1 MPPPPPG
8 GAPGSPPDLPPGI
21 YGELRNP
28 QGKVVH
34 KTRTFGQPKPELPA
48 KIPVSSSPGSP
59 AVFTVPG
66 TGPSDFRA
74 AAYSPGPGAGTVVAA
89 VSLQDVNQ
97 TLSHLRLIGG
107 IVTAAVL
114 AALAALAWWVIR
126 IGLRPLERMQETANA
141 IAGGDMSARVETT
154 DERTEVG
161 RLGASLNSML
171 GQIERAFAEREAS
184 EERLRRFLA
193 DASHELRTP
202 LTSIRGY
209 AEAFRLGP
217 ARDPDELEKAMSR
230 IEDEAARMGVLVD
243 ELLTLA
249 RLDEVRQRARRPV
262 DLATVAAEAC
272 ADARAANPGR
282 IIELAAGSRAEVTG
296 DQGQLHQVVANLLR
310 NAVQHTPGGSPI
322 DVSVSAGGR
331 DVTLAVRDHGEGLPP
346 GAAEHAFER
355 FGATSACGAP
365 TTVGR
370 DSASRSSPRSPRR
383 TAAAP
388 SQAMRR
394 AGVRSS
400 RSCCPRGEPRSST
413 REEPLRRGPIRASPL
428 SRQSTRT
435 RGPVGVSDPAS
446 SEWLTGHIPA
456 HHSLDG
462 SRGGLPRIWGSIRLS
477 ESQTA
482 ADGRRR
488 VGCPTCSLISKHF
501 CFARKQKRRFHT
513 KAEADRGPA
522 PPTG

>member
-1 MPPPPPG
+1 MSLRARLMLGLLALAAVGLLVADAISYAALRSYLFDRTDQQVQTAVQVVGRGLGAPQVIQGGRGRFTIPVPPPPPG

-21 YGELRNP
+21 YGELRNS

-34 KTRTFGQPKPELPA
+34 ETRTFGQPKPELPA

-66 TGPSDFRA
+66 TGPSAFRA

-230 IEDEAARMGVLVD
+230 IEDEAARMGVQVD

-355 FGATSACGAP
+355 FWRHERVRRSDDGGAGLGLAI
-365 TTVGR
+365 V
-370 DSASRSSPRSPRR
+370 
-383 TAAAP
+383 AA
-388 SQAMRR
+388 
-394 AGVRSS
+394 
-400 RSCCPRGEPRSST
+400 
-413 REEPLRRGPIRASPL
+413 I
-428 SRQSTRT
+428 
-435 RGPVGVSDPAS
+435 
-446 SEWLTGHIPA
+446 
-456 HHSLDG
+456 
-462 SRGGLPRIWGSIRLS
+462 
-477 ESQTA
+477 
-482 ADGRRR
+482 
-488 VGCPTCSLISKHF
+488 
-501 CFARKQKRRFHT
+501 
-513 KAEADRGPA
+513 AEAHGGRAVARDAPGGGAVFEVVLPA
-522 PPTG
+522 R

>member
-1 MPPPPPG
+1 MSLRARLMLGLLALAAVGLLVADAISYAALRSYLFDRTDQQVQTAVQVVGRGLGAPQVIQGGRGRFTIPVPPPPPG

-28 QGKVVH
+28 QGKVVDE
-34 KTRTFGQPKPELPA
+34 TRTFGQPKPELPA

-230 IEDEAARMGVLVD
+230 IEDEAARIGVLVD

-355 FGATSACGAP
+355 FWRRERVRRSDDGGAGLGLAI
-365 TTVGR
+365 V
-370 DSASRSSPRSPRR
+370 
-383 TAAAP
+383 AA
-388 SQAMRR
+388 
-394 AGVRSS
+394 
-400 RSCCPRGEPRSST
+400 
-413 REEPLRRGPIRASPL
+413 I
-428 SRQSTRT
+428 
-435 RGPVGVSDPAS
+435 
-446 SEWLTGHIPA
+446 
-456 HHSLDG
+456 
-462 SRGGLPRIWGSIRLS
+462 
-477 ESQTA
+477 
-482 ADGRRR
+482 
-488 VGCPTCSLISKHF
+488 
-501 CFARKQKRRFHT
+501 
-513 KAEADRGPA
+513 AEAHGGRAVASDAPGGGAVFEVVLPA
-522 PPTG
+522 R

>member
-1 MPPPPPG
+1 MSLRARLMLGLLALAAVGLLVADAISYAALRSYLFDRTDQQVQTAVQVVGRGLGAPQVIQGGRGRFTIPVPPPPPG

-34 KTRTFGQPKPELPA
+34 ETRAFGQPKPELPA

-74 AAYSPGPGAGTVVAA
+74 AAYSPGPSAGTVVAA

-154 DERTEVG
+154 NERTEVG

-230 IEDEAARMGVLVD
+230 IEDEAARMGVQVD

-272 ADARAANPGR
+272 ADARAASPGR

-296 DQGQLHQVVANLLR
+296 DEGQLHQVVANLLR

-355 FGATSACGAP
+355 FWRHERVRRSDDGGAGLGLAI
-365 TTVGR
+365 V
-370 DSASRSSPRSPRR
+370 
-383 TAAAP
+383 AA
-388 SQAMRR
+388 
-394 AGVRSS
+394 
-400 RSCCPRGEPRSST
+400 
-413 REEPLRRGPIRASPL
+413 I
-428 SRQSTRT
+428 
-435 RGPVGVSDPAS
+435 
-446 SEWLTGHIPA
+446 
-456 HHSLDG
+456 
-462 SRGGLPRIWGSIRLS
+462 
-477 ESQTA
+477 
-482 ADGRRR
+482 
-488 VGCPTCSLISKHF
+488 
-501 CFARKQKRRFHT
+501 
-513 KAEADRGPA
+513 AEAHGGRAVARDAPGGGAVFEVVLPA
-522 PPTG
+522 R

>member
-1 MPPPPPG
+1 MSLRARLMLGLLALAAVGLLVADAISYAALRSYLFDRTDQQVQTAVQVVGRGLGALQVIQGGRGRLTIPVPPPPPG
-8 GAPGSPPDLPPGI
+8 AAPGSPPDLPPGI

-34 KTRTFGQPKPELPA
+34 ETRTFGQPKPELPA

-107 IVTAAVL
+107 VVTAAVL

-331 DVTLAVRDHGEGLPP
+331 RRHARGSRPRRGP
-346 GAAEHAFER
+346 AARRGEHAFER
-355 FGATSACGAP
+355 FWRHERVRRSDDGGAGLGLAI
-365 TTVGR
+365 V
-370 DSASRSSPRSPRR
+370 
-383 TAAAP
+383 AA
-388 SQAMRR
+388 
-394 AGVRSS
+394 
-400 RSCCPRGEPRSST
+400 
-413 REEPLRRGPIRASPL
+413 I
-428 SRQSTRT
+428 
-435 RGPVGVSDPAS
+435 
-446 SEWLTGHIPA
+446 
-456 HHSLDG
+456 
-462 SRGGLPRIWGSIRLS
+462 
-477 ESQTA
+477 
-482 ADGRRR
+482 
-488 VGCPTCSLISKHF
+488 
-501 CFARKQKRRFHT
+501 
-513 KAEADRGPA
+513 AEAHGGRAVASDAPGGGAVFEVVLPA
-522 PPTG
+522 R

>member
-1 MPPPPPG
+1 MSLRARLMLGLLALAAVGLLVADAISYAALRSYLFDRTDQQVQTAVQVVGRGLGAPQVIQGGRGRLTIPVPPPPPG

-28 QGKVVH
+28 QGKVVDE
-34 KTRTFGQPKPELPA
+34 TRTFGQPKPELPA

-230 IEDEAARMGVLVD
+230 IEDEAARIGVLVD

-355 FGATSACGAP
+355 FWRRERVRRSDDGGAGLGLAI
-365 TTVGR
+365 V
-370 DSASRSSPRSPRR
+370 
-383 TAAAP
+383 AA
-388 SQAMRR
+388 
-394 AGVRSS
+394 
-400 RSCCPRGEPRSST
+400 
-413 REEPLRRGPIRASPL
+413 I
-428 SRQSTRT
+428 
-435 RGPVGVSDPAS
+435 
-446 SEWLTGHIPA
+446 
-456 HHSLDG
+456 
-462 SRGGLPRIWGSIRLS
+462 
-477 ESQTA
+477 
-482 ADGRRR
+482 
-488 VGCPTCSLISKHF
+488 
-501 CFARKQKRRFHT
+501 
-513 KAEADRGPA
+513 AEAHGGRAVASDAPGGGAVFEVVLPA
-522 PPTG
+522 R

>member
-1 MPPPPPG
+1 MSLRARLMLGLLALAAVGLLVADAISYAALRSYLFDRTDQQVQTAVQVVGRGLGAPQVIQGGRGRLTIPVPPPPPG
-8 GAPGSPPDLPPGI
+8 AAPGSPPDLPPGI

-34 KTRTFGQPKPELPA
+34 ETRTFGQPKPELPA

-107 IVTAAVL
+107 VVTAAVL

-355 FGATSACGAP
+355 FWRHER
-365 TTVGR
+365 V
-370 DSASRSSPRSPRR
+370 PRSDDGGAGLGLAIV
-383 TAAAP
+383 AA
-388 SQAMRR
+388 
-394 AGVRSS
+394 
-400 RSCCPRGEPRSST
+400 
-413 REEPLRRGPIRASPL
+413 I
-428 SRQSTRT
+428 
-435 RGPVGVSDPAS
+435 
-446 SEWLTGHIPA
+446 
-456 HHSLDG
+456 
-462 SRGGLPRIWGSIRLS
+462 
-477 ESQTA
+477 
-482 ADGRRR
+482 
-488 VGCPTCSLISKHF
+488 
-501 CFARKQKRRFHT
+501 
-513 KAEADRGPA
+513 AEAHGGRAVASDAPGGGAVFEVVLPA
-522 PPTG
+522 R

>member
-1 MPPPPPG
+1 MSLRARLMLGLLALAAVGLLVADAISYAALRSYLFDRTDQQVQTAVQVVGRGLGAPQVIQGGRGPFTLPVPPPPPA

-48 KIPVSSSPGSP
+48 NIPVSSSPDSP

-217 ARDPDELEKAMSR
+217 ARDPVELEKAMSR

-249 RLDEVRQRARRPV
+249 RLDEVRQRVRRPV

-282 IIELAAGSRAEVTG
+282 SIELRADSSAEVIG
-296 DQGQLHQVVANLLR
+296 DEGQLHQVAANLLR
-310 NAVQHTPGGSPI
+310 NAAQHTPDGTPI
-322 DVSVSAGGR
+322 DALVSAGGG

-355 FGATSACGAP
+355 FW
-365 TTVGR
+365 R
-370 DSASRSSPRSPRR
+370 H
-383 TAAAP
+383 
-388 SQAMRR
+388 
-394 AGVRSS
+394 
-400 RSCCPRGEPRSST
+400 E
-413 REEPLRRGPIRASPL
+413 
-428 SRQSTRT
+428 RT
-435 RGPVGVSDPAS
+435 RRSD
-446 SEWLTGHIPA
+446 
-456 HHSLDG
+456 DG
-462 SRGGLPRIWGSIRLS
+462 GAGLGLAIV
-477 ESQTA
+477 A
-482 ADGRRR
+482 A
-488 VGCPTCSLISKHF
+488 I
-501 CFARKQKRRFHT
+501 
-513 KAEADRGPA
+513 AEAHGGRAVARDAAGGGAVFEVVLPA
-522 PPTG
+522 L

>member
-1 MPPPPPG
+1 M
-8 GAPGSPPDLPPGI
+8 
-21 YGELRNP
+21 
-28 QGKVVH
+28 VH

-322 DVSVSAGGR
+322 DVSVSAGGETSR
-331 DVTLAVRDHGEGLPP
+331 S
-346 GAAEHAFER
+346 R
-355 FGATSACGAP
+355 FATTARACRPARPSTPSSASGATSACGAP

-388 SQAMRR
+388 SQATRR

-400 RSCCPRGEPRSST
+400 RSCCPRGEPRSAT
-413 REEPLRRGPIRASPL
+413 REERLRRGPIRASPL
-428 SRQSTRT
+428 SRRSTPDPWART
-435 RGPVGVSDPAS
+435 AVKVYPAS
-446 SEWLTGHIPA
+446 SEWLTGHIA
-456 HHSLDG
+456 ANHSLDG
-462 SRGGLPRIWGSIRLS
+462 SRGGLTTYMGGQSDFRRARRPPMGAGVCGPPHLRSFSHFKALLLCAKSRS
-477 ESQTA
+477 A
-482 ADGRRR
+482 A
-488 VGCPTCSLISKHF
+488 
-501 CFARKQKRRFHT
+501 FARKPKPT
-513 KAEADRGPA
+513 EARLLRPA
-522 PPTG
+522 RPSPGRAAPGS

>member
-1 MPPPPPG
+1 MSLRARLMLGLLALAAVGLLVADAISYAALRSYLFDRTDQQVQTAVQVVGRGLGAPQVIQGGRGRLTIPVPPPPPG

-28 QGKVVH
+28 QGKVVDE
-34 KTRTFGQPKPELPA
+34 TRTFGQPKPELPA

-355 FGATSACGAP
+355 FWRRERVRRSDDGGAGLGLAI
-365 TTVGR
+365 V
-370 DSASRSSPRSPRR
+370 
-383 TAAAP
+383 AA
-388 SQAMRR
+388 
-394 AGVRSS
+394 
-400 RSCCPRGEPRSST
+400 
-413 REEPLRRGPIRASPL
+413 I
-428 SRQSTRT
+428 
-435 RGPVGVSDPAS
+435 
-446 SEWLTGHIPA
+446 
-456 HHSLDG
+456 
-462 SRGGLPRIWGSIRLS
+462 
-477 ESQTA
+477 
-482 ADGRRR
+482 
-488 VGCPTCSLISKHF
+488 
-501 CFARKQKRRFHT
+501 
-513 KAEADRGPA
+513 AEAHGGRAVASDAPGGGAVFEVVLPA
-522 PPTG
+522 R

>member
-1 MPPPPPG
+1 MSLRARLMLGLLALAAVGLLVADAISYAALRSYLFDRTDQQVQTAVQVVGRGLGAPQVIQGGRGRLTIPVPPPPPG

-28 QGKVVH
+28 QGRVVDE
-34 KTRTFGQPKPELPA
+34 TRTFGQPKPELPA

-230 IEDEAARMGVLVD
+230 IEDEAARIGVLVD

-355 FGATSACGAP
+355 
-365 TTVGR
+365 VWR
-370 DSASRSSPRSPRR
+370 HERVRR
-383 TAAAP
+383 TDDGGAGHGLAIVAA
-388 SQAMRR
+388 
-394 AGVRSS
+394 
-400 RSCCPRGEPRSST
+400 
-413 REEPLRRGPIRASPL
+413 I
-428 SRQSTRT
+428 
-435 RGPVGVSDPAS
+435 
-446 SEWLTGHIPA
+446 
-456 HHSLDG
+456 
-462 SRGGLPRIWGSIRLS
+462 
-477 ESQTA
+477 
-482 ADGRRR
+482 
-488 VGCPTCSLISKHF
+488 
-501 CFARKQKRRFHT
+501 
-513 KAEADRGPA
+513 AEAHGGRAVASDAPGGGAVFEVVLPA
-522 PPTG
+522 R

>member
-1 MPPPPPG
+1 MSLRARLMLGLLALAAVGLLVADAISYAALRSYLFDRTDQQVQTAVQVVGRGLGAPQVIQGGRGRLTIPVPPPPPG
-8 GAPGSPPDLPPGI
+8 AAPGSPPDLPPGI

-34 KTRTFGQPKPELPA
+34 ETRTFGQPKPELPA

-107 IVTAAVL
+107 VVTAAVL

-209 AEAFRLGP
+209 AEAFRLGS

-355 FGATSACGAP
+355 FWRHKRVRRSDDGGAGLGLAI
-365 TTVGR
+365 V
-370 DSASRSSPRSPRR
+370 
-383 TAAAP
+383 AA
-388 SQAMRR
+388 
-394 AGVRSS
+394 
-400 RSCCPRGEPRSST
+400 
-413 REEPLRRGPIRASPL
+413 I
-428 SRQSTRT
+428 
-435 RGPVGVSDPAS
+435 
-446 SEWLTGHIPA
+446 
-456 HHSLDG
+456 
-462 SRGGLPRIWGSIRLS
+462 
-477 ESQTA
+477 
-482 ADGRRR
+482 
-488 VGCPTCSLISKHF
+488 
-501 CFARKQKRRFHT
+501 
-513 KAEADRGPA
+513 AEAHGGRAVASDAPGGGAVFEVVLPA
-522 PPTG
+522 R

>member
-1 MPPPPPG
+1 MSLRARLMLGLLALAAVGLLVADAISYAALRSYLFDRTDQQVQTAVQVVGRGLGAPQVIQGGRGRLTIPVPPPPPG
-8 GAPGSPPDLPPGI
+8 AAPGSPPDLPPGI

-34 KTRTFGQPKPELPA
+34 ETRTFGQPKPELPA

-107 IVTAAVL
+107 VVTAAVL

-296 DQGQLHQVVANLLR
+296 DEGQLHQVVANLLR

-355 FGATSACGAP
+355 FWRHER
-365 TTVGR
+365 V
-370 DSASRSSPRSPRR
+370 PRSDDGGAGLGLAIV
-383 TAAAP
+383 AA
-388 SQAMRR
+388 
-394 AGVRSS
+394 
-400 RSCCPRGEPRSST
+400 
-413 REEPLRRGPIRASPL
+413 I
-428 SRQSTRT
+428 
-435 RGPVGVSDPAS
+435 
-446 SEWLTGHIPA
+446 
-456 HHSLDG
+456 
-462 SRGGLPRIWGSIRLS
+462 
-477 ESQTA
+477 
-482 ADGRRR
+482 
-488 VGCPTCSLISKHF
+488 
-501 CFARKQKRRFHT
+501 
-513 KAEADRGPA
+513 AEAHGGRAVASDAPGGGAVFEVVLPA
-522 PPTG
+522 R